1 MYVCVCVSH
10 VAKFRLNTPSFNSSI
25 NFTKDIF
32 LEVYYCSLMQVLSHG
47 MVMSERAIY
56 KGTKQ
61 DWHKNILN
69 MCFQE
74 RSSHP
79 NILTLSMLKEI
90 RLSKLKCFGLN
101 FRGFRCLKTF
111 AGSKLGRASN
121 NPFIEQ

>member
-61 DWHKNILN
+61 DELAQEHSKHVFPRKVFSSKYSDTFHVEGEKDLKLFWVK
-69 MCFQE
+69 FQ
-74 RSSHP
+74 
-79 NILTLSMLKEI
+79 
-90 RLSKLKCFGLN
+90 RL
-101 FRGFRCLKTF
+101 
-111 AGSKLGRASN
+111 
-121 NPFIEQ
+121 